1 MLYYKAISD
10 IKASTNRNAVLSYSV
25 NPENMNVV
33 IAKGQILTE
42 NELKKLF
49 YKMGGWYSEF
59 DEFVD
64 YNMKKVYVSSRNCI
78 KVDNKRFEKA

>member
-10 IKASTNRNAVLSYSV
+10 IKGNTSYNHIYSTNFETL
-25 NPENMNVV
+25 PVV
-33 IAKGQILTE
+33 ITKGQILTE
-42 NELKKLF
+42 NELRKLF

-59 DEFVD
+59 DEFV
-64 YNMKKVYVSSRNCI
+64 YFNMKKVYVSSRNCI

>member
-10 IKASTNRNAVLSYSV
+10 IKGNTNYNHIYFINFEIL
-25 NPENMNVV
+25 PVV
-33 IAKGQILTE
+33 IDRGQILTE

>member
-10 IKASTNRNAVLSYSV
+10 IKGNTNYKHLYSTNF
-25 NPENMNVV
+25 ENLPVV

-49 YKMGGWYSEF
+49 YRMGGWYSEF
-59 DEFVD
+59 DEFVY
-64 YNMKKVYVSSRNCI
+64 YNMKKVFISSRNCI
-78 KVDNKRFEKA
+78 KVDNKRFEKD

>member
-10 IKASTNRNAVLSYSV
+10 IKGNTNYNHIYSTNFETL
-25 NPENMNVV
+25 PVV
-33 IAKGQILTE
+33 IAKEQIFTE
-42 NELKKLF
+42 TELKKLF

-78 KVDNKRFEKA
+78 KVNNKRFEKA

>member
-1 MLYYKAISD
+1 MLYYKANSD
-10 IKASTNRNAVLSYSV
+10 IKGNTNYKHLYSTNFTTL
-25 NPENMNVV
+25 PVV

-59 DEFVD
+59 DEFVY

-78 KVDNKRFEKA
+78 KLDNKRFEKA